1 MLAPFRLCFFFFFC
15 PPIWRAAL
23 RAALAITPLT
33 STLNNIPFALE
44 KQKRSLVSV
53 IFPCEG
59 KSEKE
64 KRSSQMEIKI
74 CDGKAKGSDE
84 KNKARKNNSSAG
96 GKVQQKYL
104 QSVIT
109 LWPSAPLPLPLGH
122 PRHFEL
128 WTPPPVN
135 RPPNTFA
142 CLFSPLAFASLIS
155 DALQFYIVK

>member
-84 KNKARKNNSSAG
+84 KIKLEKTTAAQAAKCSKSIYKALSRCD
-96 GKVQQKYL
+96 
-104 QSVIT
+104 
-109 LWPSAPLPLPLGH
+109 PLPRCHSPFATHATLNSEPRPLS
-122 PRHFEL
+122 
-128 WTPPPVN
+128 TA
-135 RPPNTFA
+135 RPTR
-142 CLFSPLAFASLIS
+142 SLVYFRPWRS
-155 DALQFYIVK
+155 LL